1 MKLRC
6 RCGGVLSDATS
17 SDPLI
22 AIVTPRILDHRIR
35 IEVSDAITDFCTKI
49 TSPPTEDQIG
59 ELLWA
64 VSSASLEQGFTLQC
78 PDCGRLAMYATSE
91 ADVCWFV
98 PEDPTARPFD
108 IE

>member
-1 MKLRC
+1 MEVPDKLREH
-6 RCGGVLSDATS
+6 LS
-17 SDPLI
+17 
-22 AIVTPRILDHRIR
+22 
-35 IEVSDAITDFCTKI
+35 KI
-49 TSPPTEDQIG
+49 TSQPTEDQIG
-59 ELLWA
+59 ETFSA
-64 VSSASLEQGFTLQC
+64 VLDAFLEQGFTLQC